1 MKCDQCYY
9 RVPNM
14 NGDYCCARYI
24 HPKLKKSNHTGPP
37 SEAHGKC
44 ARGNTFSNAHR
55 SRNHP
60 RGAPGHERYADDG

>member
-37 SEAHGKC
+37 VGGAWQMCQGKHFQQ
-44 ARGNTFSNAHR
+44 R
-55 SRNHP
+55 
-60 RGAPGHERYADDG
+60 APVAQSPKESP